1 MTDLHQGPVQPT
13 PTANSALRPIA
24 LDGVTFAPDGF
35 FGRWQHRNAVGTL
48 PHCIDQLGTSGALD
62 NLRLVTG
69 AATGEFRNMWFADSD
84 VHKTL
89 EAAAWQLAS
98 DPDDERLRAFVD
110 TTAELLAKAQGDD
123 GYLNSYYT
131 VVKPDQRW
139 KEPHYSHELY
149 CAGHLIQAAV
159 AAARAGVGAELVA
172 VARRFADLLV
182 ERFGGTGNP
191 AVPVNPADT
200 DGPVGLDGHPGVET
214 ALVELYRVTG
224 HRPYLDLARRMIDLR
239 GHGLL
244 DGDRFGSGYL
254 QDHVPPRQAEE
265 VTGHVVRQLYLLAGM
280 VDVAVETGD
289 DELFDAARRLWDDA
303 FGRKTYLTGAQG
315 SRHRDEAFGDPYELP
330 ADRAYGETCAA
341 IASVQWNWRMLL
353 ATGESRYAD
362 EMERALHNAVAG
374 STSLDGTHF
383 FYSNPLHL
391 RTGHDGAHEDAPSQR
406 LPWFGCACCPPNLAR
421 LIASL
426 HGYTATTDDSGLQV
440 HLYSAGTVRAAVAG
454 GPVEVVTRTAYP
466 WDGRVELT
474 VTGSGPFDLAL
485 RVPGWCVDPSV
496 LVDGVPAG
504 VTPDRGYLRLRR
516 DWSAGVTVTLDL
528 PMPVRVVTAHPRV
541 DAVRGCVALARGP
554 LVYCVEQA
562 DLPAGVVLEDVRI
575 DPTAPVAE
583 TELPA
588 VPVALTAGGVVV
600 PPDGDALYRT
610 GAPEHAATALSL
622 TAIPYFLWDNRTPG
636 PMRVWI
642 PVATTG

>member
-13 PTANSALRPIA
+13 PTAKTTLLPVP
-24 LDGVTFAPDGF
+24 LDGVAFAPDGF
-35 FGRWQHRNAVGTL
+35 FGGWQRRNATGTL
-48 PHCIDQLGTSGALD
+48 PHCIDQLGTHGALD

-69 AATGEFRNMWFADSD
+69 EKTGEFRNFWFADSD

-89 EAAAWQLAS
+89 EAAAWQLTS
-98 DPDDERLRAFVD
+98 DPNDERLLAFVD
-110 TTAELLAKAQGDD
+110 TTAALLAKAQGDD

-131 VVKPDQRW
+131 VVKPELRW
-139 KEPHYSHELY
+139 QELHYSHEMY

-172 VARRFADLLV
+172 VARRVADLLV
-182 ERFGGTGNP
+182 DHFGAP
-191 AVPVNPADT
+191 
-200 DGPVGLDGHPGVET
+200 DGPTPLDGHPGVET

-224 HRPYLDLARRMIDLR
+224 HRPYLDLARRMVDVR
-239 GHGLL
+239 GNGLL
-244 DGDRFGSGYL
+244 DGAHFGHAYL
-254 QDHVPPRQAEE
+254 QDHVPVRDADA
-265 VTGHVVRQLYLLAGM
+265 VAGHVVRQLYLLAGV

-289 DELFDAARRLWDDA
+289 DELFDAARRLWEDA
-303 FGRKTYLTGAQG
+303 FGSKTYITGAQG

-353 ATGESRYAD
+353 ATGEARYAD
-362 EMERALHNAVAG
+362 EMERALYNAVAG
-374 STSLDGTHF
+374 STSLDGKHF

-391 RTGHDGAHEDAPSQR
+391 RTGHDGSDEDAPSQR
-406 LPWFGCACCPPNLAR
+406 LPWYRCACCPPNLAR
-421 LIASL
+421 LVASL

-440 HLYSAGTVRAAVAG
+440 HLYSAGTVRAEVDGAA
-454 GPVEVVTRTAYP
+454 VEVVTRTEYP

-474 VTGSGPFDLAL
+474 VTGSAPFTLAL
-485 RVPGWCVDPSV
+485 RVPGWCAEPSV
-496 LVDGVPAG
+496 LVDGVPVD
-504 VTPDRGYLRLRR
+504 VTPDGGYVRLHR

-528 PMPVRVVTAHPRV
+528 AMPVRVVTAHPRV

-562 DLPAGVVLEDVRI
+562 DLPADVVLEDVRI
-575 DPTAPVAE
+575 DPAAAVVE
-583 TELPA
+583 TDLPA
-588 VPVALTAGGVVV
+588 VPVTLTAHGTVV
-600 PPDGDALYRT
+600 PPGGDDLYRT
-610 GAPEHAATALSL
+610 DMPEHDATPLSL
-622 TAIPYFLWDNRTPG
+622 TAIPYFLWGNRAPG

-642 PVATTG
+642 PTATTG